1 MRKILSSKVLFGVL
15 ALGAAGCSDGATDTT
30 GDVSIRCAGGE
41 AFCLISCD
49 LSCTQTGCAVTEI
62 AENQRLRFVF
72 SDRLDTG
79 SVNAA
84 SFSIR
89 TPTGF
94 APAGDYL
101 VSGRELTFVPRVS
114 SSGGI
119 STFGF
124 LRNESYII
132 TLAGGS
138 ATHGV
143 RSVSG
148 HRLNQEFSCTVFA
161 SRGIQ
166 DEDQLAPAVTLVS
179 PATLT
184 DVPANPTIVL
194 RFSELVDTSGLQA
207 GLSASSPITV
217 TVRGTVDSGG
227 VLVCDE
233 DATGVALEGIPTIT
247 TEQVGPTPVTVVTY
261 QPSVALPGSSCI
273 TVAVTADLRDLSG
286 RAAEPAEFV
295 LKTAPVAPVP
305 FAVNESF
312 AGSALQDKDSSSGVW
327 LNGAR
332 AGFLGGD
339 GRHGSFAPTLG
350 TLVAPNTYEI
360 NIQNTAIPAAN
371 TLDGLPATVTDGRF
385 FFSDFVVPQNITVRF
400 KGTTDPVPPVQIFV
414 RGKVEILGKIDISG
428 EGLPFW
434 TPGTGLPLVGQRVQD
449 FNARGTAVFVLGQPG
464 SAGGPGGGKG
474 GKGGDESNVSGGMP
488 IANTRGVAGQD
499 VRVPAG
505 HAFTGAAIGTGGVG
519 GPVAPATGTI
529 AVYSTTTSLGP
540 VLTTQYFRG
549 QFSPGGSGG
558 GFSLAG
564 AAPTFTAPAASP
576 KFVAQPAPAGGIL
589 FNLTGGLPGGA
600 TSLNHYLVGGSGGGG
615 GGSHAFGT
623 MSVPTATGSNDHY
636 VAGSGGS
643 GGGGALALRA
653 GGNVTLGANSVLT
666 SRGGAGVFIN
676 GDDKGTPTTKDSN
689 WGVSSPGG
697 GGSGGSFLVQAGG
710 DLEAS
715 GLFDTTGG
723 EGSEIKE
730 VFLNVVTVAPYNI
743 TAKAGAGSP
752 GFYRLESPTPVDWN
766 SVLVSV
772 PAFNAAANT
781 GALVDRDD
789 ITASM
794 SVWRWSGR
802 VFPPTW
808 LRYELDVDTDGDGLV
823 DITYTDSGAPG
834 TQKANDL
841 AGPVTIQFQGATLNQ
856 TGTAPVPGDVVRK
869 WRDAVGP
876 GTGPGIGIDSPNGF
890 RFLLRFNRVAGP
902 NCVVRALRV
911 FGEA

>member
-15 ALGAAGCSDGATDTT
+15 ALGAAGCSGGSTETT

-41 AFCLISCD
+41 TFCLISCD
-49 LSCTQTGCAVTEI
+49 LSCTQTGCSVTEI

-72 SDRLDTG
+72 SDRIDT
-79 SVNAA
+79 STVNAA
-84 SFSIR
+84 SVSIR
-89 TPTGF
+89 TPAGF
-94 APAGDYL
+94 APAGEYL

-114 SSGGI
+114 SSGGV

-138 ATHGV
+138 DTHGI
-143 RSVSG
+143 RSASG
-148 HRLNQEFSCTVFA
+148 GYGLAREFSCTVFA

-166 DEDQLAPAVTLVS
+166 DEDQLPPAVTLVS

-184 DVPANPTIVL
+184 NVPANPTIVL

-217 TVRGTVDSGG
+217 TVRGTVNSGG
-227 VLVCDE
+227 VLVCDD

-247 TEQVGPTPVTVVTY
+247 TEQVGSTPVTVVTY
-261 QPSVALPGSSCI
+261 QPTVALPGSSCI

-286 RAAEPAEFV
+286 RAGVPTEFV
-295 LKTAPVAPVP
+295 LKTAPVAPAP
-305 FAVNESF
+305 FTVNELF
-312 AGSALQDKDSSSGVW
+312 AGSALQDKDQSSGVW
-327 LNGAR
+327 ASGAR
-332 AGFLGGD
+332 AGFIGGD

-371 TLDGLPATVTDGRF
+371 TLDGQPATVTDGRF

-414 RGKVEILGKIDISG
+414 RGKVDILGTVDISG

-434 TPGTGLPLVGQRVQD
+434 TPGTGLPLAGQRVQD

-488 IANTRGVAGQD
+488 IANTRGVAGSD

-505 HAFTGAAIGTGGVG
+505 HAFTGAAVGTGGVG
-519 GPVAPATGTI
+519 GPVAPSTGTI
-529 AVYSTTTSLGP
+529 AIYSTTTSLGP

-549 QFSPGGSGG
+549 QFSPGGGGG
-558 GFSLAG
+558 GFALAG
-564 AAPTFTAPAASP
+564 AAPTFTAPAAAP
-576 KFVAQPAPAGGIL
+576 KFVAQPAPAGGL
-589 FNLTGGLPGGA
+589 QFNLAGGLPGGS

-653 GGNVTLGANSVLT
+653 GGKVTLGPNAVLA

-676 GDDKGTPTTKDSN
+676 GDDKASPTSPDAN

-710 DLEAS
+710 DLVAS

-723 EGSEIKE
+723 QGSEIKA
-730 VFLNVVTVAPYNI
+730 VKLNVVTDAPFNI
-743 TAKAGAGSP
+743 VAKAGAGSP

-766 SVLVSV
+766 SVQVSV
-772 PAFNAAANT
+772 PAFSAAANT
-781 GALVDRDD
+781 GTLV
-789 ITASM
+789 
-794 SVWRWSGR
+794 
-802 VFPPTW
+802 
-808 LRYELDVDTDGDGLV
+808 
-823 DITYTDSGAPG
+823 
-834 TQKANDL
+834 
-841 AGPVTIQFQGATLNQ
+841 
-856 TGTAPVPGDVVRK
+856 
-869 WRDAVGP
+869 
-876 GTGPGIGIDSPNGF
+876 
-890 RFLLRFNRVAGP
+890 
-902 NCVVRALRV
+902 
-911 FGEA
+911 